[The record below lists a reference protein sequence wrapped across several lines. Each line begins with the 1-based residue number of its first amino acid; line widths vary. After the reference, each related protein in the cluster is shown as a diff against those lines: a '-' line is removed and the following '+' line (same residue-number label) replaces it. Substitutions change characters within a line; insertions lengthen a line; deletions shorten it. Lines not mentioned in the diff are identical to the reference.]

1 MDKALQLK
9 QTRER
14 VRRYRALRGSV
25 TETADN
31 VTQSPESVT
40 KTIDNVTQYHPIMK
54 WLLPGEKRDKLEKIV
69 QSLKR
74 HNVLRNSYLGCGV
87 HSLPLDVVAEM
98 LEVTCR

>member
-25 TETADN
+25 TD

-40 KTIDNVTQYHPIMK
+40 EITDNVTLDVTQYHPIMK
-54 WLLPGEKRDKLEKIV
+54 WLIGEKRDKLEKIV

-74 HNVLRNSYLGCGV
+74 HNVLRNSYLGV
-87 HSLPLDVVAEM
+87 HSLPLDVVGEM
-98 LEVTCR
+98 LEVTCH